1 MRIDYMQIYQIISA
15 YGVKKQSSLVFGQSK
30 ATYAEI
36 QLFFAGINE
45 MVTFPGLSVSVS
57 DRGGLGLKMY
67 EKRRLGCV
75 FCHNRMVP
83 TVSVCSMSRKCRTIP
98 FSGRFLESCYIAHPR
113 SRAKVSGK
121 PVRGYEIGGKT
132 AFRQEKCCTIRN
144 LPRKSES
151 CDKIRRFLPWSRCSQ
166 LPELIGRFVPA
177 TFAVKRSGE
186 SIDSGYSCES
196 ELVLHCFAERS
207 QIQIRVFIC
216 QVSENPM

>member
-1 MRIDYMQIYQIISA
+1 M
-15 YGVKKQSSLVFGQSK
+15 FGQSK

-177 TFAVKRSGE
+177 TFAEKRSGE

>member
-1 MRIDYMQIYQIISA
+1 M
-15 YGVKKQSSLVFGQSK
+15 FGQSK

-113 SRAKVSGK
+113 SCAKVSGK

>member
-1 MRIDYMQIYQIISA
+1 MRFPCH
-15 YGVKKQSSLVFGQSK
+15 GH
-30 ATYAEI
+30 
-36 QLFFAGINE
+36 
-45 MVTFPGLSVSVS
+45 MVSSVSARS
-57 DRGGLGLKMY
+57 AL
-67 EKRRLGCV
+67 
-75 FCHNRMVP
+75 
-83 TVSVCSMSRKCRTIP
+83 RKCRTIP
-98 FSGRFLESCYIAHPR
+98 FFGHFLESCYIAHPR
-113 SRAKVSGK
+113 SRAKVSKK
-121 PVRGYEIGGKT
+121 PVRGYGIGGKT

-216 QVSENPM
+216 QVSENPMQPPPKQR

>member
-1 MRIDYMQIYQIISA
+1 M
-15 YGVKKQSSLVFGQSK
+15 FGQSK

-45 MVTFPGLSVSVS
+45 MVTLPGLSVSVS

>member
-1 MRIDYMQIYQIISA
+1 M
-15 YGVKKQSSLVFGQSK
+15 FGQSK

-113 SRAKVSGK
+113 SRTKVSGK